1 MKAVTPFLT
10 IALLLAGLAG
20 NAEAQR
26 KAKPRDAMKLSP
38 PVKVGRADI
47 GGVVSGEKGPEAG
60 VWVIAETTGLPTQ
73 YAKIVVTDDKG
84 RYMIPGLP
92 KAKYGLWVRGYGL
105 VDSAKVPATPGKIV
119 YLTAVAAPSPKEAA
133 QYYPAQYW
141 FSLLRVPES
150 SEFPLGPVASQGQ
163 WLNTIKTGACQSCH
177 ALGTPGMRTVPK
189 IFMEKGDSV
198 EAWRE
203 RLKSGGA
210 MALMARDIGRLDGER
225 AIRLF
230 AEWTERIAAGELP
243 FAQPER
249 PKGVERNVVLTLWDW
264 SQPTAYLHDAV
275 STDRR
280 NPRVNAGGKVYG
292 SPEDSTDYVPV
303 LDPKSNSADEVFH
316 PVRDPDTPS
325 SKDNPFGPS
334 AVWGPKPIWDGRT
347 LNHNPMMDE
356 KGRVWFTS
364 RVRPNKNPDWCKGA
378 EHPSAKAFPLAGEA
392 NRHLSMYDP
401 KTGNWTLISTCF
413 PTHHLNFARDAD
425 QTLWTSS
432 GVAGPG
438 VVGWLKRRLYE
449 QTGDEAKAQG
459 WTALVLDTN
468 GNGKRDEYVEP
479 DSPVDPAKDKRVGYA
494 LYAVAVSPAD
504 GTIWGTATG
513 YPGAVLRVVPGADPA
528 STALTEVYE
537 PPAPIAFG
545 PRGGDVDANGVY
557 WVSLASG
564 HLGSFDRRKCRVLN
578 GPQATGKHCPEGWTL
593 YAFPGPQLRDVRTPG
608 SAEASYYVWVDWYGV
623 LGLGRNVPIAMGNLG
638 DSIYAL
644 AEGELLTFRLPYP
657 SGLFPKNV
665 DGRIDDPKAGWKG
678 RALWTTSGTR
688 TLFHNEGGKEM
699 RHKAVKIQLRPDP
712 LAR

>member
-1 MKAVTPFLT
+1 MKAITSFLAF
-10 IALLLAGLAG
+10 ALLLTCLAG

-26 KAKPRDAMKLSP
+26 KGKRKDTMKLSP
-38 PVKVGRADI
+38 PVKVGRADL
-47 GGVVSGEKGPEAG
+47 GGVVSGLNGPEAG
-60 VWVIAETTGLPTQ
+60 VWVIAETTGTPTQ
-73 YAKIVVTDDKG
+73 YAKVVVTDDKG

-92 KAKYGLWVRGYGL
+92 KAKYR
-105 VDSAKVPATPGKIV
+105 
-119 YLTAVAAPSPKEAA
+119 
-133 QYYPAQYW
+133 
-141 FSLLRVPES
+141 FSLLRVPEA

-163 WLNTIKTGACQSCH
+163 WLNTIKSGACQSCH
-177 ALGTPGMRTVPK
+177 ALGTPGMRTVPA
-189 IFMEKGDSV
+189 IFMEKGSSV

-203 RLKSGGA
+203 RLKSGSA

-225 AIRLF
+225 AIKLF
-230 AEWTERIAAGELP
+230 AEWTDRIAAGELP

-249 PKGVERNVVLTLWDW
+249 PKGIERNVVVTLWDW

-280 NPRVNAGGKVYG
+280 NPRVNANGKLYG

-303 LDPKSNSADEVFH
+303 LDPKRNSADEVFH
-316 PVRDPDTPS
+316 PVRDPETPS

-334 AVWGPKPIWDGRT
+334 VVWGPKPIWNSRT

-401 KTGNWTLISTCF
+401 RTGKWTLISTCF
-413 PTHHLNFARDAD
+413 PTHHLNFARDTD

-438 VVGWLKRRLYE
+438 VVGWLNRRLYE
-449 QTGDEAKAQG
+449 RTGDEVKSQG

-468 GNGKRDEYVEP
+468 GNGKRDDYVQP

-513 YPGAVLRVVPGADPA
+513 YPGAVIHVVPGADPA
-528 STALTEVYE
+528 NTALTEVYE

-564 HLGSFDRRKCRVLN
+564 HLGSFDRRNCRVLN
-578 GPQATGKHCPEGWTL
+578 GPEATGKHCPEGWTL

-608 SAEASYYVWVDWYGV
+608 SAEASYYVWVDRFGI

-644 AEGELLTFRLPYP
+644 VEGRLLTFRLPYP

-699 RHKAVKIQLRPDP
+699 RHKAVRIQLRPDP

>member
-1 MKAVTPFLT
+1 MKAITSFL
-10 IALLLAGLAG
+10 AFAMLLTCLAG

-26 KAKPRDAMKLSP
+26 KGKRKDAMKLSP
-38 PVKVGRADI
+38 PVKVGRADL
-47 GGVVSGEKGPEAG
+47 GGVVSGLNGPEAG
-60 VWVIAETTGLPTQ
+60 VWVIAETNGTPTQ
-73 YAKIVVTDDKG
+73 YAKVVVTDDKG

-92 KAKYGLWVRGYGL
+92 KAKYSLWVRGYGL

-119 YLTAVAAPSPKEAA
+119 YLTAVPAPSPKEAA
-133 QYYPAQYW
+133 QYYPALYW
-141 FSLLRVPES
+141 FSLLRVPEA

-163 WLNTIKTGACQSCH
+163 WLNTVKSGACQSCH
-177 ALGTPGMRTVPK
+177 ALGTPGMRTVPA
-189 IFMEKGDSV
+189 IFMEKGSSV

-203 RLKSGGA
+203 RLKSGSA

-225 AIRLF
+225 AIKLF
-230 AEWTERIAAGELP
+230 AEWTDRIAAGELP

-249 PKGVERNVVLTLWDW
+249 PKGIERNVVVTLWDW

-280 NPRVNAGGKVYG
+280 NPRVNANGKLYG

-303 LDPKSNSADEVFH
+303 LDPKRNSADEVFH
-316 PVRDPDTPS
+316 PVRDPETPS

-334 AVWGPKPIWDGRT
+334 AVWGPKPIWNSRT

-401 KTGNWTLISTCF
+401 KTGRWTLISTCF

-438 VVGWLKRRLYE
+438 VVGWLNRRLYE
-449 QTGDEAKAQG
+449 QTGDEVKSQG

-468 GNGKRDEYVEP
+468 GNGKRDDYVQP

-513 YPGAVLRVVPGADPA
+513 YPGAVIRVVPGADPA
-528 STALTEVYE
+528 NTALTEVYE

-578 GPQATGKHCPEGWTL
+578 GPEATGKHCPEGWTL
-593 YAFPGPQLRDVRTPG
+593 YPFPGPQLRDVRTPG
-608 SAEASYYVWVDWYGV
+608 SAEASYYVWVDWFGI

-644 AEGELLTFRLPYP
+644 VDGKLLTFRLPYP

>member
-1 MKAVTPFLT
+1 MKAIASFLGYAA

-20 NAEAQR
+20 HSQAQR
-26 KAKPRDAMKLSP
+26 KAKSKDAMKLSP

-47 GGVVSGEKGPEAG
+47 GGVVSGPNGPEAG
-60 VWVIAETTGLPTQ
+60 VWVIAETSGTPTK
-73 YAKIVVTDDKG
+73 YAKVVVTDDKG
-84 RYMIPGLP
+84 RYLIPGLP
-92 KAKYGLWVRGYGL
+92 KAKYYSLWVRGYGL
-105 VDSAKVPATPGKIV
+105 VDSPKVPATPGKIV
-119 YLTAVAAPSPKEAA
+119 YLSAVPAPSPKEAA
-133 QYYPAQYW
+133 QYYPAMYW
-141 FSLLRVPES
+141 FSLLRVPEAG
-150 SEFPLGPVASQGQ
+150 EFPLGPVASQGQ

-177 ALGTPGMRTVPK
+177 ALGTPGMRTLPE
-189 IFMEKGDSV
+189 FFASQGNSV

-203 RLKSGGA
+203 RLKSGSA

-225 AIRLF
+225 AIKLF
-230 AEWTERIAAGELP
+230 AEWTDRIAAGELP

-249 PKGVERNVVLTLWDW
+249 PKGI
-264 SQPTAYLHDAV
+264 AV
-275 STDRR
+275 
-280 NPRVNAGGKVYG
+280 
-292 SPEDSTDYVPV
+292 
-303 LDPKSNSADEVFH
+303 
-316 PVRDPDTPS
+316 
-325 SKDNPFGPS
+325 GPS
-334 AVWGPKPIWDGRT
+334 AVWGPKPIWNSRT

-364 RVRPNKNPDWCKGA
+364 RVRPNKNPDWCKGP

-401 KTGNWTLISTCF
+401 ATGKWTLISTCF

-425 QTLWTSS
+425 LTLWTSS

-438 VVGWLKRRLYE
+438 VVGWLNRRLYE
-449 QTGDEAKAQG
+449 RTGDEVKSQG

-468 GNGKRDEYVEP
+468 GNGKRDDYVQP
-479 DSPVDPAKDKRVGYA
+479 DQPVDPAKDKRVGYA
-494 LYAVAVSPAD
+494 LYSVAVSPAD
-504 GTIWGTATG
+504 GTLWGTATG
-513 YPGAVLRVVPGADPA
+513 YPGAVIRVVPGADPA

-545 PRGGDVDANGVY
+545 PRGGDVDASGVY

-564 HLGSFDRRKCRVLN
+564 HLGSFDRRRCRVLN

-608 SAEASYYVWVDWYGV
+608 SAEASYYVWVDRFGI

-644 AEGELLTFRLPYP
+644 VDGSLLTFRLPYP